1 MADSNSVS
9 VPTAARLLEALE
21 SNLNNLAEARD
32 PQTIGLALELQNAID
47 RIRANLRQTGDLTN
61 EPNRAGAEISFQC
74 LLADISITVFSD
86 LAVRRVVSS

>member
-1 MADSNSVS
+1 MADSDSVS

-61 EPNRAGAEISFQC
+61 EPNRAGRRSLSNVC
-74 LLADISITVFSD
+74 LRTLASLFS
-86 LAVRRVVSS
+86 AT